1 MVRSREVTYDWA
13 MTSGNGYQR
22 GLTETGDGVWA
33 WLQPDGGWGW
43 SNAGLIVDGDQSLLV
58 DTLFD
63 SVLTADMLAAMAKA
77 TGIGPDDIAMLVNTH
92 ANGDHCHGNGLV
104 PNAEII
110 ASAATT
116 AEMEAT
122 DPAFLAEIMK
132 AAPTMGDLGDYLLD
146 IFGPFDFA
154 QIDIR
159 NPTRTFDRRLDVT
172 VGDKVVELIN
182 VGPAHTEGDVLVH
195 LPDDST
201 VFTGDILFIDGTPL
215 IWAGP
220 VANWLN
226 ACDIII
232 EMGAETI
239 VPGHG
244 PLTDAAGVQRV
255 KDYLSYIDGEA
266 RQRFADSMAWQDAA
280 RDIDLGPYADWLDS
294 ERIAINVNTLYRE
307 YGSAEAEQAGIIDT
321 FGAMAAERKRRAQT

>member
-1 MVRSREVTYDWA
+1 
-13 MTSGNGYQR
+13 MTPNSTSSSYQR
-22 GLTETGDGVWA
+22 GLVETGDGIWA

-43 SNAGLIVDGDQSLLV
+43 SNAGIIVDGDESLLV

-63 SVLTADMLAAMAKA
+63 SKLTAEMLTAMAAA
-77 TGIGPDDIAMLVNTH
+77 TGVAAHDIDVLVNTH

-104 PNAEII
+104 TNAEVI
-110 ASAATT
+110 ASNATS

-132 AAPTMGDLGDYLLD
+132 AAPGMGDLGEYLLD
-146 IFGPFDFA
+146 IFGPFDFD

-159 NPTRTFDRRLDVT
+159 NPTRTFDRRLDLA
-172 VGDKVVELIN
+172 VGDKTVEVIN
-182 VGPAHTEGDVLVH
+182 VGPAHTDGDVLVH
-195 LPDDST
+195 VPDDST

-220 VANWLN
+220 VSNWIR
-226 ACDIII
+226 ACDEILAM
-232 EMGAETI
+232 EAETI

-244 PLTDAAGVQRV
+244 PLTDAAGVRQV
-255 KDYLSYIDGEA
+255 SQYLTYIDEQA
-266 RQRFADSMAWQDAA
+266 RMRYADGMSWQDAA
-280 RDIDLGPYADWLDS
+280 RDIDLGPYGDWLDF

-307 YGSAEAEQAGIIDT
+307 YGSAEAAEAGIIDT
-321 FGAMAAERKRRAQT
+321 FGAMASERTLRRSKKT